1 MKKTQVTFGKK
12 LGLFF
17 VTAVLV
23 FTGFQQ
29 SVAALTESGLESII
43 LGYPHYDPTESGTC
57 VSGANATPGGFLPTG
72 PGSTLEGHTLPAL
85 VGGTGIEER
94 AVRNGNSASLAPGTS
109 NPGASLALS
118 PNGLTDADVQYYFN
132 MRWRYAVWDWRGDD
146 NAGPESVDWYTEK
159 VRKVLVTNAKNPDN
173 PADDVSVVVSIV
185 ESGPAPWT
193 GVQQPD
199 EIVEPDYWRGFLD
212 GTPPQ
217 YEGRV
222 SGLAPDA
229 FNALGTDDELRRR
242 PGGGAD
248 LYYQWAPDQNVQAG
262 TKYTGEISGAIPPKQ
277 LAQGQS
283 QSVECNAG
291 GAVGDFVFYSQY
303 DPQWRYECYGP
314 ENSNG
319 GCQLSNIG
327 EAGCGP
333 SSVAMV
339 VSTMTTQRVTPPE
352 VAQYSYD
359 HGWYKGAGTSW
370 GLFSEGIKNW
380 GLKTTAIG
388 TDLNRAATAL
398 RNGALVIASGTGT
411 APYTGGGHI
420 IVLRGVTS
428 DGRILIGDSNT
439 DGASP
444 STDENNTR
452 EWEQSQIAQGLRGLW
467 IITK

>member
-1 MKKTQVTFGKK
+1 MRRTNKITLWKR

-17 VTAVLV
+17 ITAVLV
-23 FTGFQQ
+23 LTGMQQ
-29 SVAALTESGLESII
+29 SVVALTESGLESII

-57 VSGANATPGGFLPTG
+57 GPGAGASAGGFLPTG

-94 AVRNGNSASLAPGTS
+94 AVRNGNSAQLAPGTS
-109 NPGASLALS
+109 NPGANLALK

-132 MRWRYAVWDWRGDD
+132 MRWRYAVWDWRGDS
-146 NAGPESVDWYTEK
+146 NPGPESVDWYNQK

-199 EIVEPDYWRGFLD
+199 EIVEPDYWRGFID

-248 LYYQWAPDQNVQAG
+248 LHYQWAPDQNVQAG
-262 TKYTGEISGAIPPKQ
+262 TKYTGEVAGAVPPKQ
-277 LAQGQS
+277 LAQGQGRF
-283 QSVECNAG
+283 VECKAG
-291 GAVGDFVFYSQY
+291 GALGEFVFYSQY
-303 DPQWRYECYGP
+303 DPLWRYQCYGP
-314 ENSNG
+314 TNDNG
-319 GCQLSNIG
+319 SCRLSNLG

-339 VSTMTTQRVTPPE
+339 VSTMTTQRVTPKE
-352 VAQYSYD
+352 VADYSYD
-359 HGWYKGAGTSW
+359 NGWYRGSGTLW
-370 GLFSEGIKNW
+370 GLLNEGPKNW
-380 GLKTTAIG
+380 GLTSTAIG
-388 TDLNRAATAL
+388 TDLARAVTAL

-420 IVLRGVTS
+420 LVLRGVTS
-428 DGRILIGDSNT
+428 DGKILLGDSNT
-439 DGASP
+439 TPPP

-452 EWEQSQIAQGLRGLW
+452 EWEQSQIAQGLKGLW